1 MSTKGDTMKNQLA
14 TTYTANAYT
23 HDYILTF
30 NVDGFFYAYETHMNA
45 DELANVAK
53 LDKAS
58 RGNGYSIRFRPTNAE
73 KRTFVRNGA
82 VRLMSTQ
89 AFNALYNGHKYNRGE
104 TAEMIVTE
112 QMFGQTWEKDSV
124 PFNMGADIYTD
135 EHAYQHKHEGATF
148 CNELQL
154 ARL

>member
-1 MSTKGDTMKNQLA
+1 MKNQLA
-14 TTYTANAYT
+14 KAYSDKAYT

-30 NVDGFFYAYETHMNA
+30 NVDGFFYAYECNMDAN
-45 DELANVAK
+45 ELANVAK

-73 KRTFVRNGA
+73 KRAFVRNGA
-82 VRLMSTQ
+82 KRLMSTE
-89 AFNALYNGHKYNRGE
+89 AFTALFNSHKYNRGE

-124 PFNMGADIYTD
+124 PFNEGADVITD
-135 EHAYQHKHEGATF
+135 NMAYQHKHEGATF

-154 ARL
+154 ARMH